1 MQDRDS
7 VRTHWRR
14 RVRWAR
20 VFIVGM
26 VCGGVQIFL
35 LLATGVELK
44 PWLAGLPL
52 QWPLLVVGALSAC
65 SYLVFAFLEGYLAA
79 SRKGMIAAGSAAG
92 RVVGGISALTV
103 AIPIVV
109 VVVMMLATPISTAG
123 EVDPHDFRPQIVF
136 VTSVRDKRN
145 AFSRDKMRFITTRQS
160 QTGGIA
166 DEYTRPVLLGGCVL
180 GCV

>member
-136 VTSVRDKRN
+136 VLFV
-145 AFSRDKMRFITTRQS
+145 FILLESLWAWGVST
-160 QTGGIA
+160 
-166 DEYTRPVLLGGCVL
+166 LGGWIGGVVGQQTAL
-180 GCV
+180 RSISPI